1 MKVLV
6 VSPGSIVSTGDVDAG
21 LRYGLEA
28 HGVQVVRY
36 RLTERIALSQS
47 WLEYVCRER
56 ADRTIEPPSWG
67 DVIYHAS
74 AGVLERAL
82 RHEVDVVLVVSAMFI
97 HPDALILMRRAGLR
111 VVVLFTET
119 PYDIEQELR
128 TAKLVDGCWLTERVA
143 VDAYRSV
150 NPRCGYL
157 QHAWHP
163 LHHRADAQP
172 DDQSVPAHDVV
183 FVGSPFPERVA
194 YLSAIDWSGLNVGF
208 YGWLRPDGLNLVDEH
223 PLARFA
229 FAPVA
234 NKTAAALYRRA
245 KLALNLYRDAPGAAS
260 LNPRAYEL
268 AACGCPFLTTT
279 RAESRERFG
288 QHVEDLSNHPVEA
301 GQQIRRWLADR
312 ERRRAAAAALPAC
325 VVDDSW
331 TTRAKTIIGDLQTLL
346 HQRDSATAVA

>member
-6 VSPGSIVSTGDVDAG
+6 VSPGSLVSTGDVDAG
-21 LRYGLEA
+21 LRCGLEA

-47 WLEYVCRER
+47 WLEYISRER
-56 ADRTIEPPSWG
+56 VDRQIEPPSWA
-67 DVIYHAS
+67 DVVYHAS
-74 AGVLERAL
+74 TGVLERAL
-82 RHEVDVVLVVSAMFI
+82 KHEVDVVLVVSAMFL
-97 HPDALILMRRAGLR
+97 HPDALILLRRAGLR

-128 TAKLVDGCWLTERVA
+128 VASLVDGCWLTERVA
-143 VDAYRSV
+143 VDAYRAM

-157 QHAWHP
+157 RHAWHP
-163 LHHRADAQP
+163 DIHRAAAQP
-172 DDQSVPAHDVV
+172 DDGRVPAHDVV
-183 FVGSPFPERVA
+183 FVGTPFPERVA
-194 YLSAIDWSGLNVGF
+194 YLSAIDWSGLDVGF
-208 YGWLRPDGLNLVDEH
+208 YGWQRTDRFALTNDH
-223 PLARFA
+223 PLARFTFDA
-229 FAPVA
+229 VT

-245 KLALNLYRDAPGAAS
+245 KLALNLYRDGPGAES

-268 AACGCPFLTTT
+268 AACGCPFLTTK
-279 RAESRERFG
+279 RLESRERFG

-301 GQQIRRWLADR
+301 GQQIRCWLADR

-331 TTRAKTIIGDLQTLL
+331 ITRAKTIIGDLQTLL
-346 HQRDSATAVA
+346 HQRASATAVA